1 MMNLLALVFS
11 SEKKWIRLVLAL
23 VGGGLLMFSSESIW
37 WTVSFLASITFGWVL
52 SLALEMFGVVE
63 MDMANRIAFLCPL
76 AVSVGLWFWM
86 HNLPGIYFFI
96 PAIVLGLGLIMPLNF
111 LMSDPRHPSM
121 WL

>member
-1 MMNLLALVFS
+1 MMNFLALVFS
-11 SEKKWIRLVLAL
+11 SEKKWGRLVLAL
-23 VGGGLLMFSSESIW
+23 IGGGPLMFFSESVW
-37 WTVSFLASITFGWVL
+37 WTVGFLASITFGWVL

-86 HNLPGIYFFI
+86 HDLPWIYFFI
-96 PAIVLGLGLIMPLNF
+96 PAIVLGLGLIMPLSF
-111 LMSDPRHPSM
+111 LMCDPRHPST

>member
-1 MMNLLALVFS
+1 MDTLGF
-11 SEKKWIRLVLAL
+11 
-23 VGGGLLMFSSESIW
+23 G
-37 WTVSFLASITFGWVL
+37 FGWRRVVDVFL
-52 SLALEMFGVVE
+52 RKCLVDCELPCVNHVWVAPKPCLGNVWFGVVE
-63 MDMANRIAFLCPL
+63 TDMANRIAFLCPL

>member
-1 MMNLLALVFS
+1 MMNFLALVFS
-11 SEKKWIRLVLAL
+11 SEKKWGRLVLAL
-23 VGGGLLMFSSESIW
+23 IGGGPLMFFSESVW
-37 WTVSFLASITFGWVL
+37 WTVGFLASITFGWVL

-86 HNLPGIYFFI
+86 HDLPGIYFFI

-111 LMSDPRHPSM
+111 LMSDPRHPST